1 MNTIFINSEISR
13 TPNPHR
19 LLLDLTDKTNLKKSD
34 KYFALSN
41 LAMYYAWKFVK
52 KSYKFNTFD
61 ISGKTCFIF

>member
-13 TPNPHR
+13 TSDPDR
-19 LLLDLTDKTNLKKSD
+19 LDLTDKTNLKKSD

-52 KSYKFNTFD
+52 KSYKYNTFN
-61 ISGKTCFIF
+61 ISGKTCIIF